1 MFSGKF
7 RAALLAGAA
16 VAMLAGCNPRGGAD
30 AAATSQAEQAAADF
44 MAENAT
50 QEGVETLPSGVQ
62 YRVNRAGSPT
72 AARPDSNDLVR
83 VHYEG
88 SLLDGT
94 IFDSSYERGVPAAM
108 ALDRLIPAWQEA
120 IPQMRIGDEW
130 TLWVPP
136 SEGYGAEG
144 SPPQIPPYSVLVF
157 RIELLDVAPVP
168 GGEADVERG

>member
-1 MFSGKF
+1 MLSGKLK
-7 RAALLAGAA
+7 AVLLAGAA
-16 VAMLAGCNPRGGAD
+16 VAMLAGCNPSGGPGEAGTP
-30 AAATSQAEQAAADF
+30 AAERAANEF
-44 MAENAT
+44 MARNAR
-50 QEGVETLPSGVQ
+50 EDGVETLPSGVQ
-62 YRVNRAGSPT
+62 YRVDHAGSPT

-88 SLLDGT
+88 RLLDGT
-94 IFDSSYERGVPAAM
+94 VFDSSYERGVPAAM

-168 GGEADVERG
+168 GGEAGVERG